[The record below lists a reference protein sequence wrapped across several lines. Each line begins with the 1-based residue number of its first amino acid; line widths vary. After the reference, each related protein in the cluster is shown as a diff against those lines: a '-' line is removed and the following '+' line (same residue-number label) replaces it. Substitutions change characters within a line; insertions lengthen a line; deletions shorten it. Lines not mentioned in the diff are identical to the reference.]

1 MKKIGIYVHIPFCMK
16 KCFYCDFVSY
26 CNKENLVDEYIE
38 CLKKEIESKKN
49 KSKRNS
55 AFLQN
60 EYLIHNVRLL

>member
-38 CLKKEIESKKN
+38 CLK
-49 KSKRNS
+49 R
-55 AFLQN
+55 
-60 EYLIHNVRLL
+60 R